1 MILSRVWYVLL
12 GAAVVVALYALY
24 VAVGQFNRTTTHSL
38 AEGLASDSQT
48 VEWKLKIDSRRR
60 LDGLLGGAVDPTLQ
74 GALVAAST
82 AKDGK
87 IPQKSRDDAKK
98 ALSSLGT
105 ALADPKAGNL
115 PETLPDVLFAVDRD
129 GRVVAYVTGPNAKD
143 FSAPDDFE
151 LGGYPAVFDALHG
164 WLRDDA
170 WLWGSKMYFVV
181 ARPVEFDV
189 TQRPAGAIVGLKEVN
204 EGFAKNIAD
213 NTRSS
218 IAFYANGQRIA
229 AASSVDGFD
238 TEKLDAVPSELPKLA
253 SDESYTKPDTARS
266 DVHWLTDDVGAMY
279 ARLPGDVWSLGG
291 GFAVVRAKTS
301 LMSPYGFLSGA
312 DKKDAQNVPW
322 WLLITVVLVAGIF
335 GIGFTV
341 LEHTLPLREL
351 VMQATRFR
359 TGAMDRLQVARFR
372 GSYRLAAQ
380 FVNEGIDSAIEKSG
394 GQTRKPADLEQILGP
409 APAQPAMSAFAFPP
423 PDGGM
428 SPVPPTPGPPASS
441 SQSHSGPRPM
451 PQHGPQQP
459 MHHPPQ
465 PQYHAQPQQ
474 QHQAPPPQ
482 QQHHAPPPAQFAPP
496 PAQHAPPA
504 HRQGPPAFEAPPTV
518 PFAGPPPGGAV
529 PPPPQTSPMLASQTP
544 FTPIM
549 PNPAAAGFPAGAS
562 QRQAPAPQPA
572 VGAHAPA
579 HTPPAVQARPPP
591 PSGSGARAAPA
602 SSGASGGEDEDA
614 TMVGNVPAEVM
625 AQATGENRRA
635 DEAAEW
641 LTVYDDFIRTKK
653 QCGEATDG
661 LTFEKFSHT
670 LKKNRDQ
677 LIARHG
683 CKKVKFSVYVKEGR
697 ASLKATPIK
706 E

>member
-24 VAVGQFNRTTTHSL
+24 VAVGQFNRTTTHAL

-48 VEWKLKIDSRRR
+48 VEWKLKIDARRR

-74 GALVAAST
+74 GALVNAST

-98 ALSSLGT
+98 ALTSLST

-238 TEKLDAVPSELPKLA
+238 TEKLDAVPNELPKLA

-279 ARLPGDVWSLGG
+279 ARLPGDIWSLGG

-322 WLLITVVLVAGIF
+322 GLLIAVVLLAGAL

-351 VMQATRFR
+351 VNQAARFR

-372 GSYRLAAQ
+372 SSYRLAAQ

-409 APAQPAMSAFAFPP
+409 TPAQPAMSAFAFPP

-428 SPVPPTPGPPASS
+428 SPVPPAPGPPAPS

-451 PQHGPQQP
+451 PPHGPAQAA
-459 MHHPPQ
+459 HHPPAPQHHAPPQHQ
-465 PQYHAQPQQ
+465 PPPQQ
-474 QHQAPPPQ
+474 HHPPPPQ
-482 QQHHAPPPAQFAPP
+482 QQQQYAPQPAF
-496 PAQHAPPA
+496 
-504 HRQGPPAFEAPPTV
+504 RQNPPAFEAPPTV

-544 FTPIM
+544 FTPVV
-549 PNPAAAGFPAGAS
+549 PNPAAPAFPGAAQ
-562 QRQAPAPQPA
+562 QRQAQAPQPA
-572 VGAHAPA
+572 PAVRAPA
-579 HTPPAVQARPPP
+579 HTPPTVQARPPP
-591 PSGSGARAAPA
+591 PSGSGARPAPA
-602 SSGASGGEDEDA
+602 SPGVPGEDEDA

-625 AQATGENRRA
+625 AQATGENRRP